1 MIKLLFVFLSWSASP
16 SDSLRME
23 TINGKQFII
32 HQIDTKETLYSISRR
47 YNMPIT
53 VILENNP
60 SSDGGLAVGKQ
71 LKIPFIPKTNAK
83 VEGKIHTVAAK
94 ETLYAIA
101 RQYDV
106 SIEDLKKLNNLSNTD
121 ISFGQELI
129 IPKKSTLVEVPKLME
144 IKSVSSVHTVAAKET
159 MYSISRQYGITIQ
172 QLKEWNNI
180 QDNELPAGKMLFVTQ
195 PKYASQT
202 NLTETK
208 AASAIANQSASK
220 IEESVISL
228 DEVKEMG
235 MAEMMTGTEGS
246 RKYLALHRTIK
257 PGSILKVHNQAN
269 NKEVFVRISGV
280 LSAEV
285 GSDVIMLI
293 SKAAY
298 DRLGAVESKFRIEV
312 TYYK

>member
-32 HQIDTKETLYSISRR
+32 HQIDAKETLYSISRR
-47 YNMPIT
+47 YNVLVT
-53 VILENNP
+53 VILENNA
-60 SSDGGLAVGKQ
+60 SSEGGLAVGKI
-71 LKIPFIPKTNAK
+71 LKIPFIPKAK
-83 VEGKIHTVAAK
+83 TKVDGKIHIVAAK

-106 SIEDLKKLNNLSNTD
+106 SIDDLKKANSLSSND
-121 ISFGQELI
+121 LSFGQELI
-129 IPKKSTLVEVPKLME
+129 IPNKSTLVEAPKLME
-144 IKSVSSVHTVAAKET
+144 AKSVSSVHTVAAKET

-180 QDNELPAGKMLFVTQ
+180 QDNELPVGKMLFITQ
-195 PKYASQT
+195 PTYASQPT
-202 NLTETK
+202 LTESK
-208 AASAIANQSASK
+208 EASTIATQPSMK
-220 IEESVISL
+220 IAESVISL

-235 MAEMMTGTEGS
+235 MAEMMTGTEAS

-257 PGSILKVHNQAN
+257 PGTILKVHNIAN
-269 NKEVFVRISGV
+269 DKEVFVRISGV
-280 LSAEV
+280 LPAEV
-285 GSDVIMLI
+285 GSDVIMRI

-298 DRLGAVESKFRIEV
+298 DRLGAVDPKFRIEV